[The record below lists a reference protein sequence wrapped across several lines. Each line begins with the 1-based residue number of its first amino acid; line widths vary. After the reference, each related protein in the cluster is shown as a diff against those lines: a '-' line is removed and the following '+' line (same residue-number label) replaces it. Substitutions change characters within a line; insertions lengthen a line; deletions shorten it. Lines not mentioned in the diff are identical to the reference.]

1 MPYYPQCWRSAK
13 TKLIYLDNERLAI
26 GAVTFIGVGLLIP
39 ILILTPELI
48 ESFNPTFLFEIL
60 AQYGSFI
67 AGGAYLGRF
76 VNIMTACLIE
86 VPPLSKKTQVTTV
99 FNDKVLVGRPILG
112 CEKTLTPIGMLL
124 GASLAIACIVLHCTV
139 PYLSVFSY
147 FAYVLFA
154 LGGVCTVGGL
164 FNRIGSSCDGTR
176 LDQEKKTI
184 LVGSILG
191 ILLAVALII
200 FLCLTGTLPFV
211 AVAGVT
217 KVFFGLFAKN
227 KTLFILMGGLT
238 LISVTTSCFDY
249 LAKSYC
255 FLKYR
260 FQFGAQD
267 ACLETRLSTRYHEY
281 QGAFLGGV
289 TACLVIIAISTALFL
304 SGVFIGAA
312 PWVIGATLLLIG
324 ITCLSVIAALFSRIG
339 RFIDGIQRST
349 PTTAVLSPDQF
360 VDSERLAPDSV
371 DKVKESHDLSFES
384 EKVLSPSRPRS
395 ASDSYAFFRSQSN
408 LIKMSQAP
416 NLSSRQDRSIYRTPE
431 EDKEDPSRTRS
442 HSICYDPSFSFF
454 GSRCEASI
462 LRRTN
467 SIPNLANYTEKL
479 GQQEHNLT
487 SENESITSNRL
498 MKST

>member
-1 MPYYPQCWRSAK
+1 VIFALLFAMLESVK
-13 TKLIYLDNERLAI
+13 KKLIHLDNERLAI
-26 GAVTFIGVGLLIP
+26 GVVTFLGVALLIP

-48 ESFNPTFLFEIL
+48 ESFNPSFLFEIL

-86 VPPLSKKTQVTTV
+86 APPLPDKTHVTTI
-99 FNDKVLVGRPILG
+99 FNDQVIVGRPIRD

-124 GASLAIACIVLHCTV
+124 GGGLAIACIVLHCAV

-176 LDQEKKTI
+176 LEQEKKTI
-184 LVGSILG
+184 LVGSIIG
-191 ILLAVALII
+191 ILLAVALIV
-200 FLCLTGTLPFV
+200 FLCSTGTLPFV

-217 KVFFGLFAKN
+217 KVFFGLFAAN

-238 LISVTTSCFDY
+238 LVSITTSCFDY

-260 FQFGAQD
+260 FKFGAQD
-267 ACLETRLSTRYHEY
+267 ESLETRLRTRYHEY

-289 TACLVIIAISTALFL
+289 TACLAIIAISAALFL

-312 PWVIGATLLLIG
+312 PWVVGATLLLIC
-324 ITCLSVIAALFSRIG
+324 ITCLSVIPSLFSRIG
-339 RFIDGIQRST
+339 RLIDGVKRGAST
-349 PTTAVLSPDQF
+349 TTVLSSDQPT
-360 VDSERLAPDSV
+360 VSERPVPEIEGSLHHQILYAPY
-371 DKVKESHDLSFES
+371 LFI
-384 EKVLSPSRPRS
+384 EK
-395 ASDSYAFFRSQSN
+395 Q
-408 LIKMSQAP
+408 K
-416 NLSSRQDRSIYRTPE
+416 E
-431 EDKEDPSRTRS
+431 EDCSHRPVSLKRAASCPSIFYHLREGESKTDTKFDATVYFSDQSDRAVTVQQDKANFSYRSLSLKRTASYPSIFS
-442 HSICYDPSFSFF
+442 H
-454 GSRCEASI
+454 
-462 LRRTN
+462 LREGESKTDVKVDTTVC
-467 SIPNLANYTEKL
+467 SL
-479 GQQEHNLT
+479 GE
-487 SENESITSNRL
+487 R
-498 MKST
+498 

>member
-1 MPYYPQCWRSAK
+1 MPYYPQCWSSAK
-13 TKLIYLDNERLAI
+13 TKLIHLDNERLAI

-86 VPPLSKKTQVTTV
+86 APPLPKKTQVTTI
-99 FNDKVLVGRPILG
+99 FNDKVMVGRPIER

-176 LDQEKKTI
+176 LEQEKNTI
-184 LVGSILG
+184 LVGSIIG

-200 FLCLTGTLPFV
+200 FLCSTGTLPFV

-217 KVFFGLFAKN
+217 KVFFGLFAVN
-227 KTLFILMGGLT
+227 KTLFVLMGSLT

-289 TACLVIIAISTALFL
+289 AACLVIIAISTALFL
-304 SGVFIGAA
+304 SGVFIVAA

-324 ITCLSVIAALFSRIG
+324 ITCLSVIPSLFSRIG
-339 RFIDGIQRST
+339 RLIDGIQRST
-349 PTTAVLSPDQF
+349 PTPVVLSSDQS

-371 DKVKESHDLSFES
+371 EKVEESHDLSIAS
-384 EKVLSPSRPRS
+384 ENVLPRFRSKNMSDLHVLSSSHPN
-395 ASDSYAFFRSQSN
+395 F
-408 LIKMSQAP
+408 IKMNSAP
-416 NLSSRQDRSIYRTPE
+416 NLFSPQDREI
-431 EDKEDPSRTRS
+431 
-442 HSICYDPSFSFF
+442 
-454 GSRCEASI
+454 
-462 LRRTN
+462 
-467 SIPNLANYTEKL
+467 
-479 GQQEHNLT
+479 NLT
-487 SENESITSNRL
+487 SDQNTSCPPRERS
-498 MKST
+498 KSYSFFSP